1 MNNLLA
7 VEEEPEKRKNSGL
20 TRKPEFFSGS
30 LRLRISCWIHYI
42 ALEKHDHSS
51 TSVITRPIVKHTSCF
66 VLKPQIT
73 NKLLAKRSLQKTT
86 CGHPAWLD
94 QQNIILTRSS
104 LIIIQ
109 HNYPAVSFAEYWV
122 TWNDNQNKKCVSKE
136 TFWVKEYVKQSKK
149 IQWRLEVR
157 RVELFWPFNRARDI
171 W

>member
-1 MNNLLA
+1 MNKLLA
-7 VEEEPEKRKNSGL
+7 VEEEPEKCKNSGL
-20 TRKPEFFSGS
+20 TGKPEFFSRS

-73 NKLLAKRSLQKTT
+73 NNLLAKRSLQKTT

-109 HNYPAVSFAEYWV
+109 PFPLRNTELHEMTTKTKNVSRRNISI
-122 TWNDNQNKKCVSKE
+122 TSRSE
-136 TFWVKEYVKQSKK
+136 TAHLLLG
-149 IQWRLEVR
+149 IILEKTK
-157 RVELFWPFNRARDI
+157 LHYYFLTSNTCD
-171 W
+171 